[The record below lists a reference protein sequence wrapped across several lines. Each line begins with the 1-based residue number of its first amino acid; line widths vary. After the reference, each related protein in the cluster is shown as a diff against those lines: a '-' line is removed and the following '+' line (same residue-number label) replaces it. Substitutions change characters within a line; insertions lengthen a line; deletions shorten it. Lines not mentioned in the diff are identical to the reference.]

1 MSKEINIGLLKQ
13 LHGGGHLSQIIEDI
27 KTDIIRQMMATRV
40 EDTNKREELYQLNR
54 AMDKVEAQVISYI
67 NDEIRKQENVNG

>member
-1 MSKEINIGLLKQ
+1 
-13 LHGGGHLSQIIEDI
+13 
-27 KTDIIRQMMATRV
+27 MMATRV